1 MQQPS
6 ISLQVRLHVE
16 LLKKRKF
23 LRNKTGDMENSLTA
37 INIRVCE
44 EPVCNIIW
52 MSDHVK
58 VAKLGSPREAEK

>member
-1 MQQPS
+1 
-6 ISLQVRLHVE
+6 
-16 LLKKRKF
+16 
-23 LRNKTGDMENSLTA
+23 MENSLTA

-58 VAKLGSPREAEK
+58 VAKLGSPQEAENNAAVVTMIL